1 MAKLKI
7 NDCDIMTILASTY
20 IKKEELDEFKGELEQ
35 YKNEIK
41 RVEKLSKANSWKNS
55 KKK

>member
-1 MAKLKI
+1 MI
-7 NDCDIMTILASTY
+7 SF
-20 IKKEELDEFKGELEQ
+20 DEFKGELEE